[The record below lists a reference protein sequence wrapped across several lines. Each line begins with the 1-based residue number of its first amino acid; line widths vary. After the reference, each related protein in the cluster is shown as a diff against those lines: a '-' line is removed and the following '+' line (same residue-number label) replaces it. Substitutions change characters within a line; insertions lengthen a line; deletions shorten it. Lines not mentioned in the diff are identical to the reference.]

1 MFLSPQRERLARE
14 EMIRQQNM
22 AYQESLFADREKVGL
37 AALCDSTS
45 GVYQCMHTSC
55 HVQLKQKK
63 EEELLK
69 EQKAKEE
76 EEQRQ
81 EKEVCDG

>member
-1 MFLSPQRERLARE
+1 MLTEKRLDW
-14 EMIRQQNM
+14 Q
-22 AYQESLFADREKVGL
+22 
-37 AALCDSTS
+37 LCVIQHQVFIDA
-45 GVYQCMHTSC
+45 CISC

-81 EKEVCDG
+81 EKEVCDS

>member
-1 MFLSPQRERLARE
+1 
-14 EMIRQQNM
+14 MIQHQVFIG
-22 AYQESLFADREKVGL
+22 A
-37 AALCDSTS
+37 C
-45 GVYQCMHTSC
+45 TSC

-81 EKEVCDG
+81 EKEVCDSGTTWKGATRRTCVCYSIVTPSGSS